1 MSLRKVTNKIYPLED
16 EDHDDIHSNRNEH
29 QLDYPQH
36 KDMAPQ
42 HQQEEEEEDERSLDN
57 NNIVRKDA
65 FHSEATMRLS
75 NLTNFSQDE
84 EWPAFMDDQA
94 AIHSH
99 HLCRLPSTESEIR
112 NQVIQSGKITIRSL
126 TWNQHAQPFPSIE
139 LVQKHLL
146 PHGYYHVIAI
156 GTQECENSISKSIL
170 YPSKENWERLCRDA
184 LGTDYEFIRGHSLQA
199 SHL

>member
-1 MSLRKVTNKIYPLED
+1 MSLRNVKHKIYPLD
-16 EDHDDIHSNRNEH
+16 EDHNDMDFNRNEH
-29 QLDYPQH
+29 QVHYPQNI
-36 KDMAPQ
+36 DTEQ
-42 HQQEEEEEDERSLDN
+42 QQEEKDERSLDN
-57 NNIVRKDA
+57 EVRKDA
-65 FHSEATMRLS
+65 FHSEATLRLS

-84 EWPAFMDDQA
+84 EWPALMDDQA
-94 AIHSH
+94 AIDAH
-99 HLCRLPSTESEIR
+99 HLCRLSSTESEIR
-112 NQVIQSGKITIRSL
+112 NQVIQSRKITIRSI
-126 TWNQHAQPFPSIE
+126 TWNQHAQPFPSME
-139 LVQKHLL
+139 LVQKCLL